1 MNEQVRNEVLVKHRR
16 ETRMQSFGLIIGIA
30 TTMFV
35 AMTMMDMFKLVT
47 AMAANQKGVMEVQSA
62 HTGIKHLKDFKLH
75 KQEDIMS
82 FEDIDFRLTELEKL
96 HK

>member
-1 MNEQVRNEVLVKHRR
+1 MNDQIRNEILIKHRK
-16 ETRMQSFGLIIGIA
+16 ETRLQSLGMIVGVL

-47 AMAANQKGVMEVQSA
+47 TMHKNQVNVMKVQSA
-62 HTGIKHLKDFKLH
+62 HTGIKHLEEFDSH
-75 KQEDIMS
+75 KADDEVIFDEIYV
-82 FEDIDFRLTELEKL
+82 RLRELEKF